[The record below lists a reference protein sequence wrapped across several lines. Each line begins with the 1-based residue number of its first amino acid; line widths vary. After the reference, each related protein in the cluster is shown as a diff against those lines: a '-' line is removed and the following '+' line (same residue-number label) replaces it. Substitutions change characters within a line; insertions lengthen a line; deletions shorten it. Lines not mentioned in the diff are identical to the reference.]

1 MKKCSFKIA
10 YWIIIDLIAIG
21 LVTLFTSHQVNI
33 GLVAFGIVGFS
44 IYSMVKSYQ
53 MPEYIP
59 GTLAIT
65 GNNRKPVYDYIRI
78 IAVIFIISVHILG
91 PDWEN
96 TKGMENTIIYHVLNY
111 IRCFTGVSG
120 DCLFIMISGALL
132 LGFKEE
138 PVLTFYRKRLT
149 RVAIPLIIYYLFYLW
164 QYDAMGQLSI
174 WQIAKKIITAD
185 YTGANVYH
193 FWLIY
198 IIVSLYVLVPFLR
211 YMLKDMPYKV
221 LTSLIAVMF
230 TYYLLTRFIIN
241 ESAMPMHFS
250 FWLMMFIMGYWY
262 GREETRKYD
271 SIAIVVGV
279 AAAVV
284 FGIYLKL
291 RTGLPDDLDG
301 EYPFLIP
308 ASIGIMAIFFKLQ
321 EKLKNIYLVRVISK
335 YSYGIILVHML
346 VINFAVKLYIY
357 KYFSALYYQGMGFVL
372 IVLAT
377 LIGSLLMA
385 YLIDNIFVNPITALL
400 GRDFKQRR

>member
-1 MKKCSFKIA
+1 MKKGSFKIA

-33 GLVAFGIVGFS
+33 GLVVFGIVGFS
-44 IYSMVKSYQ
+44 IYSMVKSNQ

-78 IAVIFIISVHILG
+78 VAVIFIISVHILG

-241 ESAMPMHFS
+241 ASAMPMHFS

-271 SIAIVVGV
+271 NIAIVVGV